1 VPDARQKPDRA
12 EPRTRQARAADHAAI
27 DRLADQ
33 LVPALAAKLGATGLG
48 EIEVREDGWK
58 LRVQRP
64 PEGPNLGR
72 RSTDK
77 ISRAQPGHA
86 GHGHAPAALEGH
98 RTVRPAAAAAAH
110 STNGSGPPMDHPP
123 SPPPETSD
131 SGRRRRDRGDSDPY
145 RAIATSPAVGVYQ
158 PKSGLS
164 AGTRVR
170 AGDRVGVV
178 DVLGVPEDV
187 VAPADGV
194 VGASLVEPGEAV
206 EYGQELLVVEIMTST
221 PGLGGTAGPA
231 GSAEDGARG

>member
-1 VPDARQKPDRA
+1 VPDVRQKADRA
-12 EPRTRQARAADHAAI
+12 DPRTRQARAADHAAI
-27 DRLADQ
+27 DRLADE

-48 EIEVREDGWK
+48 EIEVREGGWK

-98 RTVRPAAAAAAH
+98 RTVRPTTAATH
-110 STNGSGPPMDHPP
+110 STNGSSPPADHAP
-123 SPPPETSD
+123 SSPPETAD
-131 SGRRRRDRGDSDPY
+131 GGRRRRARGDSDPY

-158 PKSGLS
+158 PRSGLS

-170 AGDRVGVV
+170 AGDRVGIV

-194 VGASLVEPGEAV
+194 IGASLVEPGDAV
-206 EYGQELLVVEIMTST
+206 EYGQELLVVEVMTST
-221 PGLGGTAGPA
+221 PGSGGSGEV
-231 GSAEDGARG
+231 GSRS